1 MKKFSFLPVLL
12 VLLIGSGITNAQ
24 SDGVSLNHVTLVVSD
39 FEASKKFYT
48 QILGFDEIEA
58 PWLPDNQMIVALGGG
73 LELHI
78 GEMDGVEIN
87 PNGFNHIAFSVEKFD
102 EFLEYLRSAGIVY
115 TRLGGGD
122 DYIVATR
129 PDDVRQTWIADPDGY
144 IIEINNA
151 K

>member
-1 MKKFSFLPVLL
+1 MKKSLSLL
-12 VLLIGSGITNAQ
+12 VLIFSSGFASAQ
-24 SDGVSLNHVTLVVSD
+24 SEGMSLNHVTLVVSD

-48 QILGFDEIEA
+48 QVLRFEEIEA
-58 PWLPDNQMIVALGGG
+58 SWLPDNQMFISLGGG

-78 GEMDGVEIN
+78 GEVDGVEID

-102 EFLEYLRSAGIVY
+102 EFLEYLRSAGVVY
-115 TRLGGGD
+115 TSLGGGD
-122 DYIVATR
+122 DYFVATR

-144 IIEINNA
+144 MIEINDA